1 MSSKGNKCHYLEW
14 KASQSLYTLGYL
26 FYVLIFIVCAM
37 LLSICSEDEEE
48 LTSSSMRHRLVNGSC
63 QPFCAAQARG
73 QGHLQRII
81 SIEEDHLPSFLIDCQ
96 VQTPLQECN
105 EGKKVSDN
113 EDNIDLVMSDIH
125 ARMSSASHQQSM
137 EKMETPSSP
146 RGQPVGK
153 ENSMNVSFVT
163 LL

>member
-1 MSSKGNKCHYLEW
+1 
-14 KASQSLYTLGYL
+14 
-26 FYVLIFIVCAM
+26 
-37 LLSICSEDEEE
+37 
-48 LTSSSMRHRLVNGSC
+48 MRHRLVNGSC
-63 QPFCAAQARG
+63 QSFCAAQARG

-125 ARMSSASHQQSM
+125 PRMSSASHQQSM